1 MKRYDAEQEPGGQ
14 HTAVQAGAGSG
25 RGGDGRGPA
34 SCRFHH
40 AGIFEGK
47 LQPRTDTLELLAER
61 MGVTVGELLASPPP
75 ELERTESLM
84 QAAGVLAAL
93 KPEKREKAVKLLLE
107 LAELIAGE

>member
-1 MKRYDAEQEPGGQ
+1 MEYLKGN
-14 HTAVQAGAGSG
+14 
-25 RGGDGRGPA
+25 
-34 SCRFHH
+34 CN
-40 AGIFEGK
+40 
-47 LQPRTDTLELLAER
+47 PRTDTLELLAER

>member
-1 MKRYDAEQEPGGQ
+1 MTLNKSLAASIRRYKQARDLTVAELAEDLHLAVSPTQEYLKGNC
-14 HTAVQAGAGSG
+14 S
-25 RGGDGRGPA
+25 
-34 SCRFHH
+34 
-40 AGIFEGK
+40 
-47 LQPRTDTLELLAER
+47 PRTDTLELLAER

>member
-1 MKRYDAEQEPGGQ
+1 
-14 HTAVQAGAGSG
+14 
-25 RGGDGRGPA
+25 
-34 SCRFHH
+34 
-40 AGIFEGK
+40 
-47 LQPRTDTLELLAER
+47 